1 MGIQIEP
8 RFFHIAIDYGNFI
21 LFDKLLDEIDPSNL
35 KNQKKMEIL
44 FRFHYPNSK
53 YVSYFTIERYKKII
67 DTLKIDLN
75 STCYGYTP
83 LTHLVNYYEG
93 YTYGCRDSK
102 HGKELIDYLLSRSDI
117 NINKPDRE
125 RGFPVLQC
133 YLMDVSSNSEFDKAF
148 IERLK
153 SLGANLNWCDKR
165 GQNLLHRI
173 CNFDH
178 YYSNRNTRLLKY
190 LIFSTDID
198 FEKKDKDGNTPLD
211 LAEKSIIDEEEAY
224 QKAMREK
231 SQYYTPTRDSVE
243 KAIAIRD
250 ILKGRIKGGI

>member
-1 MGIQIEP
+1 MGKINIEP
-8 RFFHIAIDYGNFI
+8 RFFHIAIDYGNFT
-21 LFDKLLDEIDPSNL
+21 LFDKLLDEVDPSNW
-35 KNQKKMEIL
+35 KNHKKMEIL
-44 FRFHYPNSK
+44 FRFHYPNSR
-53 YVSYFTIERYKKII
+53 YVSYFTTERYKKII

-83 LTHLVNYYEG
+83 LTHLISWY
-93 YTYGCRDSK
+93 DSWRTK
-102 HGKELIDYLLSRSDI
+102 ETEHGKRLMDYLLSRNDI
-117 NINKPDRE
+117 KINKPDRDH
-125 RGFPVLQC
+125 GFPLLQC
-133 YLMDVSSNSEFDKAF
+133 YLMSVNSEDEFNKEF

-173 CNFDH
+173 CSFDR
-178 YYSNRNTRLLKY
+178 YYGNRNTRLLKY

-198 FEKKDKDGNTPLD
+198 FEKKDKKGNTPLD

-224 QKAMREK
+224 QKAMKEQ
-231 SQYYTPTRDSVE
+231 SQYYIPSRESVVR
-243 KAIAIRD
+243 AIEIRD